1 MLEVCVCMGCQV
13 YMNSRMLTGIIRIGE
28 LLDLI
33 QAVDHLEESGFL
45 FCFLRMHSFRCTF
58 EAYTAST
65 PLPVATALQVT
76 NLPYTQH
83 ASLSVART
91 LFPQI
96 HLYSSVE
103 SVELPIVCCETASC
117 GQSLFAIFLIR

>member
-1 MLEVCVCMGCQV
+1 MHGMMGCQV
-13 YMNSRMLTGIIRIGE
+13 YTNSRMLTGIIRIGE

-33 QAVDHLEESGFL
+33 QAVDHLEESCFL
-45 FCFLRMHSFRCTF
+45 FFFLRMHSFRCTY

-91 LFPQI
+91 HPQRSTCTVRSNLSSCQ
-96 HLYSSVE
+96 LYAAKQPHVAKAR
-103 SVELPIVCCETASC
+103 L
-117 GQSLFAIFLIR
+117 QSFS